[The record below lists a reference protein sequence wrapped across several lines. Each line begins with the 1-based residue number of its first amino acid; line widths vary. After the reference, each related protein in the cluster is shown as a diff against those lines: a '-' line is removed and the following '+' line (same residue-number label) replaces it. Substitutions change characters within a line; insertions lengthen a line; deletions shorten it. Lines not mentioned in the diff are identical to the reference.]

1 MKNLINSFKNNK
13 FVNNFIVLLTGEG
26 VVSLIGMLSMMII
39 IKAIGLEFNGMIL
52 SIQTY
57 CLLLN
62 NIFGFKS
69 FQALIKYVAVAFERK
84 DNEKVKDYIYQSYA
98 LDIIAVI
105 LATFFSFVFL
115 NMYGRFMDWNS
126 HMIFYAK
133 IFIWA
138 SIFQIQGTPIGILRT
153 FNKFNYITYSN
164 VLVAIARLI
173 LYLIGIVSGFNFNY
187 YFYSEV
193 ILFILPNVLIN
204 YLAYK
209 ALKEKKLTDFYK
221 RKLNIDKGFFMF
233 NFYSNIS
240 STIDIPVGTLTT
252 VIINKYLGYSQI
264 SIYKVF
270 EKIGSI
276 IGKLGSP
283 LGQIIYPEMNERI
296 AKKNYKSA
304 KKMNDKLM
312 YSIFALGTV
321 IIVLAYFTHE
331 LWLGF
336 FIPNYDDY
344 VFSLM
349 FYLIFVVF
357 INGTV
362 GVHSL
367 FIALNYIK
375 YTIPILLGVNAV
387 YLVAIYFLVNTFGL
401 NGVIL
406 ALSLQ
411 AFVVVMFKLVIMRKN
426 NYREKI

>member
-13 FVNNFIVLLTGEG
+13 FLNNFIVLLTGEG

-98 LDIIAVI
+98 LDIIAAI

-115 NMYGRFMDWNS
+115 NIYGRFMDWNS

-164 VLVAIARLI
+164 VLVAIVRLI
-173 LYLIGIVSGFNFNY
+173 LYLMGILGKFNFNY

-193 ILFILPNVLIN
+193 ILFILPNILIN

-221 RKLNIDKGFFMF
+221 RKLIIDKGFFMF

-240 STIDIPVGTLTT
+240 ST
-252 VIINKYLGYSQI
+252 
-264 SIYKVF
+264 
-270 EKIGSI
+270 
-276 IGKLGSP
+276 
-283 LGQIIYPEMNERI
+283 
-296 AKKNYKSA
+296 
-304 KKMNDKLM
+304 
-312 YSIFALGTV
+312 
-321 IIVLAYFTHE
+321 
-331 LWLGF
+331 
-336 FIPNYDDY
+336 
-344 VFSLM
+344 
-349 FYLIFVVF
+349 
-357 INGTV
+357 
-362 GVHSL
+362 
-367 FIALNYIK
+367 
-375 YTIPILLGVNAV
+375 
-387 YLVAIYFLVNTFGL
+387 
-401 NGVIL
+401 
-406 ALSLQ
+406 
-411 AFVVVMFKLVIMRKN
+411 
-426 NYREKI
+426 

>member
-1 MKNLINSFKNNK
+1 MKNLIDSLKNNR
-13 FVNNFIVLLTGEG
+13 FLNNFIVLLTGEG
-26 VVSLIGMLSMMII
+26 VVSLIGMVSMMII

-69 FQALIKYVAVAFERK
+69 FQALIKYISLSFEHN
-84 DNEKVKDYIYQSYA
+84 DNNKVKDYIFQSYV

-105 LATFFSFVFL
+105 LATIFSFVFL
-115 NMYGRFMDWNS
+115 NLYGRFMDWNS
-126 HMIFYAK
+126 QMIFYAK

-164 VLVAIARLI
+164 VLVAVIRLV
-173 LYLIGIVSGFNFNY
+173 LYLLGIIFGLEFNY
-187 YFYSEV
+187 YFYIEV
-193 ILFILPNVLIN
+193 LLFILPNIQIN

-209 ALKEKKLTDFYK
+209 TLKEKKLNDFYK
-221 RKLNIDKGFFMF
+221 RKLKIEKGFFMF

-283 LGQIIYPEMNERI
+283 LSQIIYPEMNERI

-304 KKMNDKLM
+304 KRMNDKLM
-312 YSIFALGTV
+312 YSIFTLGIVITV
-321 IIVLAYFTHE
+321 IAYFTHE
-331 LWLGF
+331 LWLGL
-336 FIPNYDDY
+336 FIPNYEEY

-357 INGTV
+357 VNGTV

-367 FIALNYIK
+367 FMALNYIK
-375 YTIPILLGVNAV
+375 YNIPILLGVNSI
-387 YLVAIYFLVNTFGL
+387 YLVVIYFLVIYWGL

-406 ALSLQ
+406 ALTLQ
-411 AFVVVMFKLVIMRKN
+411 AFVVVLIKLIIMRKN
-426 NYREKI
+426 NYTEKL